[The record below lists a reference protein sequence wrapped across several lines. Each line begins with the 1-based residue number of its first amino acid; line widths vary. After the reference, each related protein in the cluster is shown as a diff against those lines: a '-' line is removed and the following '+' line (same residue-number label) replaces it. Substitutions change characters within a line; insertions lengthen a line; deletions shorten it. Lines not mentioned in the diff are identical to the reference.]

1 MELFVIHVSQ
11 MPDEEF
17 GALKFIV
24 VLREMVLNHFVAHC
38 LILPEKAVVEFGFYS
53 FYALSLQ

>member
-1 MELFVIHVSQ
+1 

-24 VLREMVLNHFVAHC
+24 VLREMVLNHFVARC